1 MIEQL
6 QSTVAILVIAAA
18 VAAAIIAAILPL
30 LRRHAL
36 THPIARS
43 SHRIPTP
50 QGAGLGVVVGTIVA
64 ASVGLAMFQATSSL
78 ALVFAATAILA
89 VVGAIDDV
97 RPVPIV
103 PRLVMQAVGL
113 AVLLATVPDS
123 VRILPQMP
131 LLAERAT
138 LLVAGLWFVNL
149 VNFMDGLDWITA
161 AEIVPTTAALIVFG
175 LTGHLSV
182 EPFVVAAALC
192 GAYLGFAPFNRP
204 TAKVFLGDVG
214 SLPTG
219 LLLGWCLLDLAARG
233 HLAAAVL
240 LPLYYLADSTLT
252 LFKRVLRGQ
261 KFWLAHREHFYQQA
275 TDNGLSVLQIV
286 TRVFALNIVLAA
298 LAALT
303 LTTSV
308 LSVQVGSLAAGA
320 CAVAF
325 TLLGFARGVRSA
337 A

>member
-6 QSTVAILVIAAA
+6 QSTIAIVAIAAA

-50 QGAGLGVVVGTIVA
+50 QGAGLGVVIGTIVA
-64 ASVGLAMFQATSSL
+64 ASAGLSMFQATSSL

-97 RPVPIV
+97 RPVPIG

-113 AVLLATVPDS
+113 AVLLAAVPGS
-123 VRILPQMP
+123 VRLLPQIP
-131 LLAERAT
+131 LVAERAT

-175 LTGHLSV
+175 LTGYLSI

-204 TAKVFLGDVG
+204 AAKVFLGDVG

-252 LFKRVLRGQ
+252 LFKRILRGQ

-286 TRVFALNIVLAA
+286 TRVFALNVVLAA
-298 LAALT
+298 LAGLT
-303 LTTSV
+303 LTTPA
-308 LSVQVGSLAAGA
+308 LSVQLGSLAVGA
-320 CAVAF
+320 CAVAL
-325 TLLGFARGVRSA
+325 TLLAFARGVRSTA
-337 A
+337 